1 MTRRFLVNITERPI
15 FRFESLEVFLYSHF
29 DNILGVFT
37 RMRPE
42 KKNDS
47 EHLQTRK
54 ITFQGQM
61 IASLSGCDI

>member
-47 EHLQTRK
+47 EHLHFILKKKMRGEERVK
-54 ITFQGQM
+54 
-61 IASLSGCDI
+61 

>member
-29 DNILGVFT
+29 DNIPGVFT

-47 EHLQTRK
+47 EHLHFIFKKKMRGEERVK
-54 ITFQGQM
+54 
-61 IASLSGCDI
+61 